1 MTLNLQMRPITHFP
15 SIITNES
22 LWSISVW
29 IFGVGNHIPL
39 GQILVVIT
47 NGGGDVYQIISNH
60 GHLQNQPCFAMVHEG
75 VSESRWF
82 PSLIPICLTSWVNA
96 GLLLSLYILNCEVG
110 TREISGQTAGMM
122 VLCHWQSERSEKGP
136 VNTDCCNKILGI

>member
-60 GHLQNQPCFAMVHEG
+60 GHLQSQPCFAMVHEG

-82 PSLIPICLTSWVNA
+82 PSQMIFHGTCSGDLSQKAFCGSKFGKYRVLKSHFCRTYQYLNFSNA
-96 GLLLSLYILNCEVG
+96 YCESLKKHVLSGYDSNEL
-110 TREISGQTAGMM
+110 
-122 VLCHWQSERSEKGP
+122 
-136 VNTDCCNKILGI
+136 